1 MILTIVPLGLFVFA
15 EDPVRETK
23 TWHIKTLDDFNDIG
37 NEEKNML
44 LSDNYILD
52 NDIIPQ
58 TVTDKMIA
66 WLASDEANQIAVSE
80 KLAPLYS
87 ISFDESAAP
96 DTDYY
101 EKGAGDEYNKVE
113 FTEGKQYEPN
123 VYYVL
128 EYVISTAESVV
139 SGTDYYEKVAEG
151 EYTKVEFT
159 EGKQYEPNVYYVLE
173 YVIST
178 TESAVSGTNYY
189 EKVADGEYTK
199 VEFEPAKLY
208 ENGKYY
214 KLVLAEG
221 EKFTPSI
228 FGSLLD
234 DAYTKAYSTI
244 QELSG
249 VKDGDADPNTIEMIS
264 GAFTGTF
271 NGQGY
276 VIDQVELKQTTGIY
290 CGLFENNKGTIENLI
305 LGNEFVIEF
314 TPDVSMISL
323 LHILLGSGVYAGGI
337 TAINAEGANVNNC
350 DFNGFVIVDFAPY
363 FTEDALS
370 KAKDNILSAFYSLP
384 LEAGGIA
391 GANNGTIGDDCSTA
405 YAYVGSNYFGGT
417 GIKLGQKVGSDND
430 ISMISVNR
438 KVANFDNVPEN
449 QVVLKTEQLN
459 EEDRYQLL
467 KGTDAVGA
475 YTFYYIRMIA
485 CEHLNIKDENHVLA
499 VTPTCKTAGN
509 IEYWTCPDCNQKFAG
524 PEKPTIDSTSVLTV
538 GLSKNRTNHDA
549 TTVKHTDAADPTCG
563 ADGNI
568 EYWYCSTCNAYMI
581 AATGAEDE
589 TVVTIEGVEGN
600 FIEVD
605 QSATVVKA
613 TGEHS
618 ATPFAANDPTYES
631 DGNKAYWYCDEC
643 KQYFLEEAC
652 ETPVDYDEDI
662 VIPRLTIEVKDSSN
676 YTKETV
682 DSLSAIIAS
691 MPSSK
696 DGLKLSDF
704 IGNLKDGLEYVVRD
718 AEGTEI
724 TDSDAIVPTNASVE
738 IKDHPAS
745 AVKVIVRGDANG
757 DGAVGIADYITIR
770 KKIMETTTLDAIASI
785 GADANG
791 DGTVGIADYI
801 AIKKLIMK

>member
-1 MILTIVPLGLFVFA
+1 MKISKRLLAVLMSVVMVLTIVPLGLFAFA
-15 EDPVRETK
+15 GEDPEQDGSAKHPWIITS
-23 TWHIKTLDDFNDIG
+23 LEQFNEIG
-37 NEEKNML
+37 KEESKYL
-44 LSDNYILD
+44 LTDNYVLG

-58 TVTDKMIA
+58 TVMDKMIA
-66 WLASDEANQIAVSE
+66 WLVSDEANQIAVSE

-101 EKGAGDEYNKVE
+101 EKGAGDEYN
-113 FTEGKQYEPN
+113 
-123 VYYVL
+123 
-128 EYVISTAESVV
+128 
-139 SGTDYYEKVAEG
+139 
-151 EYTKVEFT
+151 KVEFT

-305 LGNEFVIEF
+305 LGDEFVIEF
-314 TPDVSMISL
+314 TPDVSMISPL
-323 LHILLGSGVYAGGI
+323 YILLGTGVYAGGI
-337 TAINAEGANVNNC
+337 TAINAKGANVNNC

-370 KAKDNILSAFYSLP
+370 KAKDNILSAFYLLP

-459 EEDRYQLL
+459 EKEGYQLL

-475 YTFYYIRMIA
+475 YTFYYVRMIA

-538 GLSKNRTNHDA
+538 GLSKNKTNHDA

-605 QSATVVKA
+605 QSATVLKA
-613 TGEHS
+613 TGEHNT
-618 ATPFAANDPTYES
+618 ATHYAATEPTYTTK
-631 DGNKAYWYCDEC
+631 GNKEYWQCDEC
-643 KQYFLEEAC
+643 GLYFLEATC
-652 ETPVDYDEDI
+652 ETSVDYDKDI
-662 VIPRLTIEVKDSSN
+662 AIAEVPAPTVVPKTTSKYTVSTTDNVLSN
-676 YTKETV
+676 VKTTDRDGITVADFLANLDAPET
-682 DSLSAIIAS
+682 
-691 MPSSK
+691 
-696 DGLKLSDF
+696 GT
-704 IGNLKDGLEYVVRD
+704 YVVRD
-718 AEGTEI
+718 KNGEVK
-724 TDSDAIVPTNASVE
+724 TDGILCTGDTIEVSVE
-738 IKDHPAS
+738 VETGVFQSFSKLDI
-745 AVKVIVRGDANG
+745 AVMGDVNG
-757 DGAVGIADYITIR
+757 DGLIR
-770 KKIMETTTLDAIASI
+770 A
-785 GADANG
+785 ADAKMVLDEAARKPKTFTGVYALAANV
-791 DGTVGIADYI
+791 DGRTDIKASDAKIILDYSAKVI
-801 AIKKLIMK
+801 TTF